1 MAAWVLSQI
10 VHLLHPIMPFCDRR
24 TLAASHRRKRRAANW
39 IEVARGPFY
48 DGEAFGEINW
58 VIGFISEIRTVSVR
72 NECSYSDRDRAYVN
86 PLPHAI
92 PYIENWLDQI
102 KKLARLKDVQLAK
115 SFPLAMQWKI
125 LFRLMSATRRFG
137 LILRVAVDLGKER
150 ARLKKESE
158 AVRGELD
165 KIAVK
170 LGNPQFIAKAKPE
183 AIDEQR
189 EREAQGRAA
198 LARLDAALARLGG
211 A

>member
-1 MAAWVLSQI
+1 MNVPTATEI
-10 VHLLHPIMPFCDRR
+10 V
-24 TLAASHRRKRRAANW
+24 
-39 IEVARGPFY
+39 
-48 DGEAFGEINW
+48 
-58 VIGFISEIRTVSVR
+58 
-72 NECSYSDRDRAYVN
+72 AYVN

-115 SFPLAMQWKI
+115 SFPASYAMENIIQAHVGDAEIWLDI
-125 LFRLMSATRRFG
+125 EG
-137 LILRVAVDLGKER
+137 AVDLGKER